1 MMAFSMLPK
10 LPPASSAA
18 HAASKALA
26 GDGGKPLPPPPP
38 PNPMPGGRPLPPPP
52 LKFELGFE
60 FEPLAEGRV
69 ELLLPA
75 GAAKE
80 FAGAMGVVAA
90 LLGELP
96 LPACPACP
104 ACA

>member
-1 MMAFSMLPK
+1 MMAFSMLPM

-26 GDGGKPLPPPPP
+26 GEGGKPLPPPPPP
-38 PNPMPGGRPLPPPP
+38 PNPMPGGKPLQPPL

-69 ELLLPA
+69 ELPLPP

-96 LPACPACP
+96 LPACPAW
-104 ACA
+104 A